1 MYLRRRRSR
10 GNVGVVRVRADDSKQ
25 EFSARQNAGG
35 NGMDSG
41 RRIFDGRLDER
52 PRDGG
57 DADGLE

>member
-10 GNVGVVRVRADDSKQ
+10 GDAGVVRVRADDSKQ
-25 EFSARQNAGG
+25 EFSDRQSAGG

-41 RRIFDGRLDER
+41 WRIFDGRLDER

-57 DADGLE
+57 DADVLE